1 MGSFGDMFNIERSLQ
16 KIKTNA
22 YQSKIKLLIGEE
34 LKKDSGLKL
43 ALSVFDTSHYQKHCL
58 WIWRALICVKYQPDF
73 WMQIDWRN
81 QPESD
86 KK

>member
-34 LKKDSGLKL
+34 LKKGQWS
-43 ALSVFDTSHYQKHCL
+43 
-58 WIWRALICVKYQPDF
+58 
-73 WMQIDWRN
+73 
-81 QPESD
+81 
-86 KK
+86 